1 MKSIKIKNLCIEYPL
16 FDASNTSLKST
27 LIKFIQRKHQKE
39 KVHCAIDNLN
49 IEIFNGDRVCLIGSN
64 GAGKSTLL
72 KSIAGILYP
81 SKGEIIINGQLST
94 LLDFATGFEMEMTGY
109 DNILIRGLLLGMSL
123 EEISSKRH
131 DIAEFADLG
140 DFINQPLKTYSSG
153 MFVRLAFAV
162 ATSIQP
168 DVLVI
173 DEIVGAGDASFAE
186 KANKRMMNMLDKGN
200 IIIMA
205 THSPELAMKICN
217 RGIWLDKGKVIMD
230 GPIDIVL
237 NKYLHG

>member
-1 MKSIKIKNLCIEYPL
+1 
-16 FDASNTSLKST
+16 
-27 LIKFIQRKHQKE
+27 
-39 KVHCAIDNLN
+39 
-49 IEIFNGDRVCLIGSN
+49 
-64 GAGKSTLL
+64 
-72 KSIAGILYP
+72 
-81 SKGEIIINGQLST
+81 
-94 LLDFATGFEMEMTGY
+94 MEMTGY